1 MISTPVAHDVASN
14 EFVEIFSRYGRVA
27 HAVILATIDNASRR
41 RGFIVMST
49 NGEARTALGSLSR
62 TEIRCVFSSSVH
74 QRGLIKYPFRRGHVI
89 DVSWAVVQRSQGQL
103 VTSTCCFLG
112 VLT

>member
-1 MISTPVAHDVASN
+1 MPVAHDVTRG

-49 NGEARTALGSLSR
+49 HAEARLAINSLSR
-62 TEIRCVFSSSVH
+62 TEI
-74 QRGLIKYPFRRGHVI
+74 K
-89 DVSWAVVQRSQGQL
+89 
-103 VTSTCCFLG
+103 
-112 VLT
+112 

>member
-1 MISTPVAHDVASN
+1 MPVAHDVTRG

-49 NGEARTALGSLSR
+49 HAEARSAINSLSR
-62 TEIRCVFSSSVH
+62 TEI
-74 QRGLIKYPFRRGHVI
+74 K
-89 DVSWAVVQRSQGQL
+89 
-103 VTSTCCFLG
+103 
-112 VLT
+112 